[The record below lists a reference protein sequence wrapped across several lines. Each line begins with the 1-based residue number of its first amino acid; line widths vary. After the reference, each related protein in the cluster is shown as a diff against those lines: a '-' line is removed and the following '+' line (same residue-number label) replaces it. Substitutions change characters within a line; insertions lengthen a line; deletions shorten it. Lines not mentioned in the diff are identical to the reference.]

1 MFLTGSTTPYNA
13 GEIRNKKLFRV
24 TVVTL
29 DGFICTLYQSFFLL
43 INNYRIHTF
52 YPWNYPIGKT

>member
-29 DGFICTLYQSFFLL
+29 DGFICTLYQSFF
-43 INNYRIHTF
+43 F
-52 YPWNYPIGKT
+52 

>member
-1 MFLTGSTTPYNA
+1 MFITGSTTPYNA

-29 DGFICTLYQSFFLL
+29 DGFTCTLYQSFF
-43 INNYRIHTF
+43 F
-52 YPWNYPIGKT
+52 